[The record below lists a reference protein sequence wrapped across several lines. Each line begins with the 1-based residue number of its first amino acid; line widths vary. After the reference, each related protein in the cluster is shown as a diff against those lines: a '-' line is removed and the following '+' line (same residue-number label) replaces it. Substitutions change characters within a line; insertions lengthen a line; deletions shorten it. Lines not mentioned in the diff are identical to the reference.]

1 MRSIHQRWLR
11 CRPVRVLGVFRR
23 SAAKS
28 TRAGTARK
36 RILKRCE
43 PLKGAIV
50 VGLVSPSPVILRHSG
65 FTRAPR
71 FRRLADKSSPT
82 SMAGETNSKS
92 EPSAEYNCAPNPHRR
107 PAKESKSALPAG
119 VRTLKPDDESL
130 PSRVAFDQLRL
141 TTHRRAKAG
150 NAAKDPR

>member
-1 MRSIHQRWLR
+1 M
-11 CRPVRVLGVFRR
+11 LGVFRR

-28 TRAGTARK
+28 TRAGTAGK
-36 RILKRCE
+36 RIPKRCE
-43 PLKGAIV
+43 ALKGAIV
-50 VGLVSPSPVILRHSG
+50 VGLVSPSPVNLRHSG

-82 SMAGETNSKS
+82 SMAGETDSKS
-92 EPSAEYNCAPNPHRR
+92 EPSAEYKCAPNSHRR
-107 PAKESKSALPAG
+107 PAKESKSALLAG

-130 PSRVAFDQLRL
+130 PSGVAFDQLLL